1 MKFKDYQKLTSQFA
15 IYPKETALEYLSLGL
30 FSEVGEIAG
39 LIKKKI
45 RGDNLPDFDDL
56 LKKELGDVAWYLSE
70 LANHIGDDDDVCRD
84 THLKKADKW
93 SIVDAIAHIEDLVF
107 DVNNISCSVVNQN
120 KREIHENVLYAI
132 ESWVCMVLL
141 FGFDVDE
148 VLDLNIKKLSSRQER
163 CVITGSGDNR

>member
-45 RGDNLPDFDDL
+45 RGDELPDFDEL

-70 LANHIGDDDDVCRD
+70 LANKVCIGSINTDPD
-84 THLKKADKW
+84 LKKADNW
-93 SIVDAIAHIEDLVF
+93 SIMDSLNQISDLDCDCRSIMFDVTHDRNDLATSILDAIDEW
-107 DVNNISCSVVNQN
+107 VN
-120 KREIHENVLYAI
+120 
-132 ESWVCMVLL
+132 MVLL

-163 CVITGSGDNR
+163 CVIKGSGDNR